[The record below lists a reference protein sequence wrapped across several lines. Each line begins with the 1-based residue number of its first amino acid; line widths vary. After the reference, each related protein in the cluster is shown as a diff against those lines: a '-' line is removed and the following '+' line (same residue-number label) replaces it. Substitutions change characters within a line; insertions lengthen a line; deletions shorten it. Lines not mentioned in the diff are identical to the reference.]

1 MDFLI
6 NKDNEIITKVLTHFN
21 EDYLTHKYFND
32 GTQSR
37 VILLNNKFL
46 IKQNTEKAIRAE
58 VEFLLLSKI
67 DKFQKILY
75 VDPTYQFAVY
85 EFIEGDVMKSVDDID
100 DLISNIVFI
109 TTHYKF
115 YNHDGFGYLSE
126 EFNSWSEFLDSE
138 VTYSSSNLS
147 NYISDNR
154 LVFNCIID
162 LEKYKF
168 NKRLLHG
175 DFGTHNFIKQNGK
188 FVGAIDPMPVIGDYL
203 YDLFSAVF
211 SNAGIASK
219 LSLEEILNLVDE
231 PRDKMIDMIVIVLYI
246 RISRCLKY
254 HPVDIGVY
262 MRVWDE
268 LSLTFRA

>member
-1 MDFLI
+1 MEVIVDFLI

-46 IKQNTEKAIRAE
+46 IKQNTEKAIKAE
-58 VEFLLLSKI
+58 VEFLLLNKI

-115 YNHDGFGYLSE
+115 YNHDGFGYLGE

-154 LVFNCIID
+154 LVFNCIKD
-162 LEKYKF
+162 LEKFKF
-168 NKRLLHG
+168 NKKLLHG

-188 FVGAIDPMPVIGDYL
+188 FGYVNVKGNIVIPVIYN
-203 YDLFSAVF
+203 SATDFKYGKAFV
-211 SNAGIASK
+211 K
-219 LSLEEILNLVDE
+219 LNNEAF
-231 PRDKMIDMIVIVLYI
+231 YI
-246 RISRCLKY
+246 NKKGEKL
-254 HPVDIGVY
+254 
-262 MRVWDE
+262 
-268 LSLTFRA
+268 

>member
-115 YNHDGFGYLSE
+115 YNHDGFGYLGE

-154 LVFNCIID
+154 LVFNCIND

-211 SNAGIASK
+211 SNAGIVSK

-231 PRDKMIDMIVIVLYI
+231 PRDKMIDMIVVVLYI

-254 HPVDIGVY
+254 HPGDIGVY

>member
-115 YNHDGFGYLSE
+115 YNHDGFGYLGE

-138 VTYSSSNLS
+138 VTYSSSNFS

-154 LVFNCIID
+154 LVFNCIKD

-188 FVGAIDPMPVIGDYL
+188 FIGAIDPMPVIGDYL

-211 SNAGIASK
+211 SNTGIVSK

>member
-58 VEFLLLSKI
+58 VEFLLLNKI

-115 YNHDGFGYLSE
+115 YNHDGFGYLGE

-154 LVFNCIID
+154 LVFNCIKD